1 MNKIYK
7 LKFDKRRNELVVV
20 SEITV
25 GMGKEK
31 STGHIADLSALSPFR
46 KLLGT
51 LTPLVLLT
59 GLVAGLLPAMVLA
72 NPDLPAGGQIVGGQ
86 GSISTSGNQMTIHQQ
101 TQNMATNW
109 HSFDIGKNSTVQFVQ
124 PDSSSVAL
132 NRVTGTSGSQIMGTL
147 KANGQVFILNPNGVL
162 FGKDARV
169 NVAGLVA
176 STKNINTADFMK
188 GKYTLSGEGNP
199 GAQVINQGSLTT
211 SKGGYIM
218 LAGERVSNRGSITT
232 PSGKT
237 VLAAGKTVTLQLD
250 NGGLTSVSVDGSV
263 VNALVENQGLISAAS
278 GQVFLTAKGQDM
290 LLNTVV
296 NNSGSIEAKGL
307 ESRGGEIVL
316 NGGASGVVSQ
326 SGQLL
331 ADSHTGRGGKII
343 LEGQNIHL
351 AAGSRASA
359 TGKTGGGEVFT
370 GGGWQ
375 GKDSHIKNASG
386 VVMDRSAT
394 VDVSATENG
403 NGGTAVLWSDDY
415 TNFRGT
421 ILAQGGSQSGHGGR
435 VETSSHRNLQAS
447 GDVDASAHAGHGG
460 EWLLDPTDVT
470 IVGSGSDTGVISAAS
485 DGTDIFTPV
494 TGGAKILNTTISNSL
509 NNGNSVTV
517 KTSGA
522 DTAGH
527 TGNITVSAGIHK
539 TKGGDATL
547 TFLADGSIVTADGA
561 APRTPEFINSTD
573 GKLNLAMLAGN
584 GGSITLGKFFKADL
598 NGGDFTAGVNNSSDP
613 GGAGAGAVS
622 FVHKNNGYIKG
633 GNITIDALN
642 GYSGYAQSLT
652 ATGNLTINGG
662 ITVNTGWGITSAFT
676 AGDTLTLNAPQDNIA
691 FAATDTSLGGGR
703 VVLSG
708 DKGVNI
714 NATNGHIKLE
724 SAGGN
729 SNSLKTTSST
739 GNINISSATSS
750 GVSVFIKNIELS
762 ALGSVHIDGVS
773 KGATG
778 IFLSD
783 SDIKSLSDSVYMN
796 GSARSIYDES
806 AQQAGIVFTKRVTFN
821 ALKGTMINAVNSL
834 DRTTYGPPVGLAIN
848 NATVSFVG
856 GGIINATSPYAAI
869 LNGYCMLCTGNKIS
883 NSGGDL
889 IINATVDG
897 TAKNKPTGASSA
909 PPSGAFVMDNYY
921 NSISLEFHADD
932 NSNIFIQADTTKDK
946 KNRLSGFS
954 AVTPDST
961 GSQQTSTNGFIFT
974 GGGDISVTGKSWL
987 SDGVNARLFDNS
999 GMSGKLTINGES
1011 NSGTGVVLDKKLN
1024 VSVINALINGTS
1036 TSGTGVMVISNS
1048 GKADLEGNVI
1058 TGKSETSTGVNVK
1071 GSNITLTN
1079 GTLGGTSGSG
1089 NGVMLTGGSK
1099 FTLVGTSVTG
1109 ESDNGVGIN
1118 ISGNLAVNDDA
1129 SITGTTTGN
1138 GSAGINIAGNL
1149 SSAGGSSIRGTAISG
1164 DGVLISGQ
1172 TSLGGGNLSGN
1183 TETGTGVNIAGNL
1196 KIDGST
1202 TVTGNSTD
1210 KGTGISLG
1218 ASLEGGKVSGTS
1230 AGGTGLQLADKATV
1244 INSELSGT
1252 SSSGDGVAVTGKVV
1266 LDDTTV
1272 QQLHATSDSGAGL
1285 HLNDGAVVS
1294 VVQAGTQTPVTTP
1307 AVLTGTSNSGSGVA
1321 TSGNVS
1327 ISGVMLTGEATT
1339 EGSTGVTLGGH
1350 LTVADAISGVNA
1362 GSTGNGTALKIS
1374 DGIIDAK
1381 GYADAGKTLVISA
1394 TSENGSAISNTGS
1407 SSLSNVELSGTASGN
1422 NSAVVVSGSLSTDKS
1437 LTAVSTGDKGTGLQ
1451 LVGGHL
1457 QSTTADKAPV
1467 KVAVSATGNGTAV
1480 AITPHQEGEVGS
1492 GLSGIDLVAS
1502 ADRGA
1507 VMDIAADLTTDRD
1520 ISVSTENGTALSLN
1534 GGNLRG
1540 AEGAHPV
1547 TVTAEATGNGTAVMV
1562 KPTEEGKPGSLLANL
1577 TLNTTSGEGDAL
1589 HVGGVLN
1596 TKDVVVTAN
1605 SIGSGTALNVSGG
1618 EIHAQGKT
1626 GVTATSDSGH
1636 AAVINNGKLTGSS
1649 AGELSV
1655 TATTTSDS
1663 PALDIG
1669 GTSDISNSVVSGENS
1684 GKGSAVSVAGILT
1697 SSGGGEIKG
1706 QTVNGTAV
1714 EVKEGTSATSATK
1727 GALLISGSASGEQGT
1742 GVSLTSATL
1751 TGSQINADAVH
1762 GNAITISDGRI
1773 TGGIITGHATSGT
1786 GLNISNAVLE
1796 EAMTSGA
1803 TQTGQ
1808 GAVIAGSLIA
1818 DDKSVVS
1825 GSATQ
1830 DGGDGVS
1837 VSGSITGGKVEGHA
1851 TSGSAVI
1858 VAEGGSV
1865 SEAAVT
1871 GSSDS
1876 GAGVKLADKATVIN
1890 AELSGASSS
1899 GDGVAV
1905 TGKVVLDDTTV
1916 QQLHA
1921 TSDSGVGLH
1930 LNDGAVVSVV
1940 QAGTQTPVTTPAVLT
1955 GTSNSGS
1962 GVGTSGDVSISG
1974 VMLTGEATT
1983 EGSTGV
1989 TLGGHLTVA
1998 DAVSGVNAGST
2009 GNGTAL
2015 VVDDVKV
2022 SADDYISTG
2031 KDFVINASAS
2041 GGGTAIKMQGNNQL
2055 DNITLNGAAANGGTA
2070 VQVSGHVSG
2079 GHIIGTSDTGSAVV
2093 VQEGVHAEK
2102 ADIKGYSDSGTG
2114 LNVTGNAMLN
2124 NTVLNGSSQT
2134 GTGAVVSGSVTA
2146 DDHSGLNGEATTG
2159 GGTGVSVSGTVEG
2172 GMITGVSTTGNAVHL
2187 TDGARINDAVVL
2199 GTSRDGAGIR
2209 TEGQV
2214 SVSGSQ
2220 LKGDSLN
2227 GTDLVISGMLSHD
2240 ADSKIEAETV
2250 TGQENIHEVKPV
2262 SPPVTDGGDKP
2273 SGDIPSGNEQN
2284 QESTGSFLKQ
2294 VVINRVR
2301 MDTSNAQV
2309 THMNQ
2314 PAQSGFHSAGTPPV
2328 PVKEYRPSEQTVD
2341 IRLCDGDSCR
2351 SESLNA
2357 GKPAERK

>member
-1 MNKIYK
+1 MTEVNNRLILQEMKGKDIKKMNKIYK

-20 SEITV
+20 SEITA

-109 HSFDIGKNSTVQFVQ
+109 HSFDIGKNNTVQFVQ
-124 PDSSSVAL
+124 PDSRSVAL
-132 NRVTGTSGSQIMGTL
+132 NRVTGASGSQIMGTL

-188 GKYTLSGEGNP
+188 GQYTLSGEGNP

-211 SKGGYIM
+211 SKGGYII
-218 LAGERVSNRGSITT
+218 LAGERVSNSGSITT

-237 VLAAGKTVTLQLD
+237 ILAAGKTVTLQLD

-263 VNALVENQGLISAAS
+263 VNALVENRGLISATD
-278 GQVFLTAKGQDM
+278 GRVFLTTQGKDM

-316 NGGASGVVSQ
+316 NGGDSGVVSQ

-343 LEGQNIHL
+343 LEGRNIHL
-351 AAGSRASA
+351 TADSRTSA
-359 TGKTGGGEVFT
+359 TGKTGGGEVFA

-375 GKDSHIKNASG
+375 GKDSHLKNASG
-386 VVMDRSAT
+386 VVMDRSAM

-403 NGGTAVLWSDDY
+403 NGGTAVLWSENY

-421 ILAQGGSQSGHGGR
+421 ILAQGGIQSGNGGR
-435 VETSSHRNLQAS
+435 VETSSHRNLQVS
-447 GDVDASAHAGHGG
+447 GDVDASARSGHGG

-494 TGGAKILNTTISNSL
+494 TGGAKILNTTLSNSL
-509 NNGNSVTV
+509 NKGNSVTV
-517 KTSGA
+517 KTSGT
-522 DTAGH
+522 DTAGQK
-527 TGNITVSAGIHK
+527 GNITVSAGIHK
-539 TKGGDATL
+539 TEGGDATL
-547 TFLADGSIVTADGA
+547 TFLADGNVVTADGA
-561 APRTPEFINSTD
+561 APGTPEFINSTA
-573 GKLNLAMLAGN
+573 GKLNLVMLAGN

-622 FVHKNNGYIKG
+622 FVHNNNGYIKG

-642 GYSGYAQSLT
+642 GYSGYAQSLA

-662 ITVNTGWGITSAFT
+662 ITVNTGWGFTSAFT
-676 AGDTLTLNAPQDNIA
+676 AGDTLTLNAPKGDIG
-691 FAATDTSLGGGR
+691 FAATDTSKGGGR

-708 DKGVNI
+708 DKGVSI
-714 NATNGHIKLE
+714 KAANGHIKLE

-739 GNINISSATSS
+739 GNTNISSATSS
-750 GVSVFIKNIELS
+750 GISVSIKNVELA

-778 IFLSD
+778 ILLSD
-783 SDIKSLSDSVYMN
+783 SDIKSSSDSVYMN
-796 GSARSIYDES
+796 GSARSVYDES
-806 AQQAGIVFTKRVTFN
+806 AQQAGIVFTKRVTLN

-834 DRTTYGPPVGLAIN
+834 DATTYGPPAGLAIN
-848 NATVSFVG
+848 DATVSFIG

-869 LNGYCMLCTGNKIS
+869 LTGYCMRCTGNKIS

-897 TAKNKPTGASSA
+897 TAKNKPTGASEA
-909 PPSGAFVMDNYY
+909 PTSGAFVMDNVY

-961 GSQQTSTNGFIFT
+961 GAQQTSTNGFIFT

-987 SDGVNARLFDNS
+987 SDGVNARLFDNR

-1294 VVQAGTQTPVTTP
+1294 VVQAGTQTPVTSP

-1321 TSGNVS
+1321 TSGDVS

-1467 KVAVSATGNGTAV
+1467 KVTVSATGNGAAV
-1480 AITPHQEGEVGS
+1480 AITPHQEGEAGS

-1534 GGNLRG
+1534 GGSLRG
-1540 AEGAHPV
+1540 AEGAHSV
-1547 TVTAEATGNGTAVMV
+1547 TVTAEATGNGTVVMV

-1577 TLNTTSGEGDAL
+1577 TLNTTSVEGDAL

-1618 EIHAQGKT
+1618 EIHAQGET

-1697 SSGGGEIKG
+1697 SSGAGEIKG

-1727 GALLISGSASGEQGT
+1727 GALVISGSASGEQGT

-1762 GNAITISDGRI
+1762 GNAVTIADGRI

-1786 GLNISNAVLE
+1786 GLNISNAALE
-1796 EAMTSGA
+1796 EAMTSGT

-1808 GAVIAGSLIA
+1808 G
-1818 DDKSVVS
+1818 
-1825 GSATQ
+1825 
-1830 DGGDGVS
+1830 
-1837 VSGSITGGKVEGHA
+1837 
-1851 TSGSAVI
+1851 
-1858 VAEGGSV
+1858 
-1865 SEAAVT
+1865 
-1871 GSSDS
+1871 
-1876 GAGVKLADKATVIN
+1876 
-1890 AELSGASSS
+1890 
-1899 GDGVAV
+1899 
-1905 TGKVVLDDTTV
+1905 
-1916 QQLHA
+1916 
-1921 TSDSGVGLH
+1921 
-1930 LNDGAVVSVV
+1930 
-1940 QAGTQTPVTTPAVLT
+1940 
-1955 GTSNSGS
+1955 
-1962 GVGTSGDVSISG
+1962 
-1974 VMLTGEATT
+1974 
-1983 EGSTGV
+1983 
-1989 TLGGHLTVA
+1989 
-1998 DAVSGVNAGST
+1998 
-2009 GNGTAL
+2009 
-2015 VVDDVKV
+2015 
-2022 SADDYISTG
+2022 
-2031 KDFVINASAS
+2031 
-2041 GGGTAIKMQGNNQL
+2041 
-2055 DNITLNGAAANGGTA
+2055 
-2070 VQVSGHVSG
+2070 
-2079 GHIIGTSDTGSAVV
+2079 
-2093 VQEGVHAEK
+2093 
-2102 ADIKGYSDSGTG
+2102 
-2114 LNVTGNAMLN
+2114 
-2124 NTVLNGSSQT
+2124 
-2134 GTGAVVSGSVTA
+2134 
-2146 DDHSGLNGEATTG
+2146 
-2159 GGTGVSVSGTVEG
+2159 
-2172 GMITGVSTTGNAVHL
+2172 
-2187 TDGARINDAVVL
+2187 
-2199 GTSRDGAGIR
+2199 
-2209 TEGQV
+2209 
-2214 SVSGSQ
+2214 
-2220 LKGDSLN
+2220 
-2227 GTDLVISGMLSHD
+2227 
-2240 ADSKIEAETV
+2240 
-2250 TGQENIHEVKPV
+2250 
-2262 SPPVTDGGDKP
+2262 
-2273 SGDIPSGNEQN
+2273 
-2284 QESTGSFLKQ
+2284 
-2294 VVINRVR
+2294 
-2301 MDTSNAQV
+2301 
-2309 THMNQ
+2309 
-2314 PAQSGFHSAGTPPV
+2314 
-2328 PVKEYRPSEQTVD
+2328 
-2341 IRLCDGDSCR
+2341 
-2351 SESLNA
+2351 
-2357 GKPAERK
+2357 